1 MAQGNLGVLFNNLRG
16 KAGSVVFARSKD
28 GTVIKPRIAGRN
40 PRTPAQLAVR
50 ANLTKA
56 SGAFKNLSPAQLT
69 TWQTYAATQTKR
81 DPRTAKSYTPSAI
94 NAYSALATKV
104 FQVNP
109 SAAAPTSPP
118 ALAFVGDTITVT
130 AAGAAGKVTF
140 TGSAANGVN
149 ITTELLV
156 QPLKSRNRAPQPKG
170 YRTKAFK
177 AFAAG
182 NLTQDVTLAAGWY
195 VPAYR
200 FVNTTTG
207 QVTGLVVLPMV
218 QVS

>member
-1 MAQGNLGVLFNNLRG
+1 M
-16 KAGSVVFARSKD
+16 S
-28 GTVIKPRIAGRN
+28 GRN
-40 PRTPAQLAVR
+40 PRTPAQIAVR
-50 ANLTKA
+50 NNLTKA

-69 TWQTYAATQTKR
+69 TWQTYAAGQTKR
-81 DPRTAKSYTPSAI
+81 DPRTAKTYTPSAI
-94 NAYSALATKV
+94 TAYTALATKV
-104 FQVNP
+104 FQVN
-109 SAAAPTSPP
+109 SAAVAPTNPP
-118 ALAFVGDTITVT
+118 ALAFLGDTITVT
-130 AAGAAGKVTF
+130 AAGASGKVTF
-140 TGSAANGVN
+140 TGSAANGTL

-170 YRTKAFK
+170 YRTKGFK

-182 NLTQDVTLAAGWY
+182 ALTQDVTLAAGWY

-207 QVTGLVVLPMV
+207 QVTGMVVLPMV